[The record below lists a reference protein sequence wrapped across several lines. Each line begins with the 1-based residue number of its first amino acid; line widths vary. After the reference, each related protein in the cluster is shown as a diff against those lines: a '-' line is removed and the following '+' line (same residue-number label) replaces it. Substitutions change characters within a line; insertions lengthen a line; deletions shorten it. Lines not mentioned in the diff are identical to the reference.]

1 MRDPARLPRLCRRY
15 ITRRVRRLACAL
27 VLALGAAA
35 LGSAIGEM
43 AAKKKP
49 AGFQP
54 AGSVGHLPICVN
66 ALRK

>member
-1 MRDPARLPRLCRRY
+1 MTPLRLPHLCRRY
-15 ITRRVRRLACAL
+15 VTRRVRRVVCAL

-35 LGSAIGEM
+35 LGSAIAEM

-54 AGSVGHLPICVN
+54 AGSVGHLPICVH